1 MCFVYFIVIFSPALV
16 CCSLK
21 WFWMTREQLLLM
33 LLLCDAV
40 DETKIMQT
48 VKHVLRVH
56 FGDNLQTLNS
66 FSLNVE
72 IAVEIEQNHT
82 MLLNFCCYFAWF
94 YECDV
99 YMMLADFCDNYY
111 FYFFYHFVLCYIYF
125 LFWYRHTDVI
135 RTLTSIKTVK
145 RELFV

>member
-1 MCFVYFIVIFSPALV
+1 MCFVYFIVIFSPVLV

-33 LLLCDAV
+33 LWRCDAV

-56 FGDNLQTLNS
+56 FGDNLQTLNP

-82 MLLNFCCYFAWF
+82 MLLNFCCYCTWF
-94 YECDV
+94 YECCI
-99 YMMLADFCDNYY
+99 YMMLADLCDNYY
-111 FYFFYHFVLCYIYF
+111 FYFLCHFVLCYIYF
-125 LFWYRHTDVI
+125 LSWYRHTEVY
-135 RTLTSIKTVK
+135 RTLVWIKTVK